1 MKKLLSYF
9 TAFNLVNTMVPF
21 IDNRVFSETESY
33 SDIEYTYLYHSKSK
47 KFNKVFKI
55 PLNGVK

>member
-1 MKKLLSYF
+1 MSYF

-21 IDNRVFSETESY
+21 IDNRVFSETESS